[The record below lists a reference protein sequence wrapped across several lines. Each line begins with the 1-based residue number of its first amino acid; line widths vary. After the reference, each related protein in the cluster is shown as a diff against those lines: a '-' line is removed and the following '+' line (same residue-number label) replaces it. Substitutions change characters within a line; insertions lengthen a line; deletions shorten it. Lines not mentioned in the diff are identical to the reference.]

1 MNRRRMSSI
10 WSAAFPGTRLLVLI
24 DPQGT
29 HWPADL
35 EAGAPGSECFRPID
49 LGAPTEPETIDPLA
63 DVTVYEIA
71 CP

>member
-1 MNRRRMSSI
+1 M
-10 WSAAFPGTRLLVLI
+10 VLI
-24 DPQGT
+24 DPEGT

-35 EAGAPGSECFRPID
+35 DAGAPGSECFRPID
-49 LGAPTEPETIDPLA
+49 LGVSSDPAADDPLA